1 MLLGMRVLGR
11 VLLGTLAIMFAMAF
25 LARLVSRPRRRGR
38 HVHATVPPRAVQ
50 AAAQPSHHHARSA
63 TCLAGLPG
71 GSGWG
76 RLVVPPSSRSRIL
89 RRNGRRAMRVMTGYR
104 LQRRRFFTSPV
115 PRLQKSVG
123 AMTYGMRESSAPQ
136 QHAANEGF
144 VRDGGL
150 PRRLRAGASRRA
162 RRAGP
167 GRDFAVAAAA
177 AASSARRQ
185 ALAARRA

>member
-1 MLLGMRVLGR
+1 MRVIGR
-11 VLLGTLAIMFAMAF
+11 VLLGTLAIVFAMAF

-38 HVHATVPPRAVQ
+38 HVHATVPPRTVQ
-50 AAAQPSHHHARSA
+50 PAAQDAHRHVRSA
-63 TCLAGLPG
+63 TSLAALPG

-76 RLVVPPSSRSRIL
+76 RLVVPPSSRSRTL

-104 LQRRRFFTSPV
+104 LRRTRFSSRLV
-115 PRLQKSVG
+115 LRLQRTVSG
-123 AMTYGMRESSAPQ
+123 MTFAMRESSAPP

-162 RRAGP
+162 RRAGS
-167 GRDFAVAAAA
+167 RCDFPAAGGI
-177 AASSARRQ
+177 ASPSARRRQ
-185 ALAARRA
+185 AFAARRA